1 MISFLKSLFFKFRPY
16 QIYPT
21 LNLKKKNSGDSISDL
36 SSKINDL
43 ETRLIE
49 TEKACNLRSNEDRLK
64 DLEQLFEKEI
74 KIFPSLERKYIRL
87 EIDRKILLAN
97 PETIKKTTY
106 LPWNNSKNGLT
117 SERNIYMWYYRFLF
131 LSAAK
136 EKVYQF
142 RRNSFLL
149 VHDTSKTPFELI
161 KGGKKDE

>member
-16 QIYPT
+16 QIYPA

-106 LPWNNSKNGLT
+106 LPWNNSKNGFT
-117 SERNIYMWYYRFLF
+117 
-131 LSAAK
+131 A
-136 EKVYQF
+136 Q
-142 RRNSFLL
+142 
-149 VHDTSKTPFELI
+149 
-161 KGGKKDE
+161 